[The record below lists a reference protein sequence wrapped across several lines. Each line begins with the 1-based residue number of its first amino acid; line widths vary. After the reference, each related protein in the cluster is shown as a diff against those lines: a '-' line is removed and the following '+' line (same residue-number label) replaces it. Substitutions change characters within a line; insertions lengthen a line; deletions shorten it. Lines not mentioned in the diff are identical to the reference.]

1 LLEIEIVNWDLVS
14 ESATIMIFKV
24 SILLDGLSSLMI
36 CTYDLTVLTKTEE
49 MIHYYESFGYGGKG
63 VLNKTKQTIR
73 YRSNG
78 VSVPA
83 EDG

>member
-1 LLEIEIVNWDLVS
+1 LLEIKIVNLDLVS

-49 MIHYYESFGYGGKG
+49 MILVNHSDTVAKAFS
-63 VLNKTKQTIR
+63 TKQ
-73 YRSNG
+73 NK
-78 VSVPA
+78 
-83 EDG
+83 